1 MEVFMKYNYNVRSYV
16 QKIKIKTTIALS
28 SIALVLGVGGLS
40 LAMSSL
46 AGAIPAV
53 SCSFAKLGNAWTL
66 QADCSSSAQIDVPA
80 GVTLDGGGYTIS
92 PSFAKT
98 DNSNN
103 AALGVLSDN
112 VTIKNLT
119 INGVNGIKLHG
130 INVFEATGVVLN
142 NVTLENNVR
151 NGLVVNGSK
160 VTVNNITT
168 MNNGQGGIDVDK
180 GSVSTPAVL
189 TVIGTST
196 QTETAGFDIYIDNAT
211 STYNSVI
218 DTNSQYFV
226 TYNVIRTGDAVYTLK
241 SQAKAMCKDG
251 GWETGLYARQ
261 DFKNQGACVSNV
273 ASNGKS
279 QR

>member
-1 MEVFMKYNYNVRSYV
+1 MEVFMKYNYNVCSYV
-16 QKIKIKTTIALS
+16 QKIKINTTIALS

-46 AGAIPAV
+46 AGATPAV
-53 SCSFAKLGNAWTL
+53 SCSFTKLGNAWTL

-92 PSFAKT
+92 PSFART

-103 AALGVLSDN
+103 AAIGVLSDN

-119 INGVNGIKLHG
+119 VNGVNGMKLHG
-130 INVFEATGVVLN
+130 INVYTATGVVLN
-142 NVTLENNVR
+142 DVTLKNNIR
-151 NGLVVNGSK
+151 NGLVVNGSN

-168 MNNGQGGIDVDK
+168 MNNGWGGINVDK

-189 TVIGTST
+189 TVNGTST
-196 QTETAGFDIYIDNAT
+196 QTETSGVDIYVDNIV
-211 STYNSVI
+211 SSYNSVV
-218 DTNSQYFV
+218 DTNSQYSV
-226 TYNVIRTGDAVYTLK
+226 TYKVNNSSDAVYTLK

-251 GWETGLYARQ
+251 GWTTGLYARQ
-261 DFKNQGACVSNV
+261 NFKNQGACVSNV
-273 ASNGKS
+273 VSNGKS
-279 QR
+279 QY

>member
-16 QKIKIKTTIALS
+16 QKIKTKTTIALS

-46 AGAIPAV
+46 VGATPPAG
-53 SCSFAKLGNAWTL
+53 CSFAVSGHVWTL
-66 QADCSSSAQIDVPA
+66 QADCSSPAQIDVPE

-112 VTIKNLT
+112 VTIENLT
-119 INGVNGIKLHG
+119 VNGVNGIKLHG
-130 INVFEATGVVLN
+130 INVYRATVVVLN
-142 NVTLENNVR
+142 DVTLKNNGR
-151 NGLVVNGSK
+151 NGLVVNGSN

-168 MNNGQGGIDVDK
+168 MNNGWGGIDVDM
-180 GSVSTPAVL
+180 GSVFSPAIL
-189 TVIGTST
+189 TVNGTSI
-196 QTETAGFDIYIDNAT
+196 QTETSGLDIYVDNNT
-211 STYNSVI
+211 STYNSVA

-226 TYNVIRTGDAVYTLK
+226 TYNVKDTGDAVYTLK

-251 GWETGLYARQ
+251 GWATGLYAHQ
-261 DFKNQGACVSNV
+261 NFKNQGACVSDV

-279 QR
+279 KR